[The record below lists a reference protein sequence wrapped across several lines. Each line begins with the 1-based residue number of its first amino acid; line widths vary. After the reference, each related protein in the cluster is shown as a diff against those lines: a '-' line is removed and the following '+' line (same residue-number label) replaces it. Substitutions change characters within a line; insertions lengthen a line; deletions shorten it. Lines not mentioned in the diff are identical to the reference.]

1 MLFNLAHTF
10 AVHHEKS
17 SVPVIFQVSFDH
29 QFDNLESGKINS
41 CFGKKS
47 GKRLEFWIQK
57 PCVMYDP
64 YNKSPKSVT
73 ITNNS
78 FKKNTIAFFKNM
90 NTKNKIAKKH
100 SVKYG
105 VLKTLHPFNRGV
117 CFVNFLDPKSCFFF
131 FLN

>member
-47 GKRLEFWIQK
+47 GKSLEFWIQK

-64 YNKSPKSVT
+64 NNKSPKSVT

-78 FKKNTIAFFKNM
+78 LKK
-90 NTKNKIAKKH
+90 
-100 SVKYG
+100 KYNSS
-105 VLKTLHPFNRGV
+105 L
-117 CFVNFLDPKSCFFF
+117 
-131 FLN
+131 